1 MAMLQGTFAGLA
13 EVARANRHWI
23 TWNLTLAFVPAVLAV
38 VLFGRARAR
47 HGYGWWLGVVTF
59 VLFLP
64 NAPYVVTDL
73 VHLRGDVLATRSDV
87 IVLAGVLPM
96 YAGFVFAGFLAYVVS
111 LDLLRAEVR
120 RRRPS
125 IDGPWLELGVHA
137 VCSLGIVLGRIA
149 RLNSWDVATTPVGTL
164 ERALTTLSWRGAPFA
179 FVCVFVAVTLT
190 YAVVHA
196 LTTSFLR
203 RKWLPWQPLPTQNRL
218 FGD

>member
-1 MAMLQGTFAGLA
+1 MGTAMLQGTFRGLA
-13 EVARANRHWI
+13 EVARDNHDWI
-23 TWNLTLAFVPAVLAV
+23 TWNLALALVPALLAV
-38 VLFGRARAR
+38 VLFAWPRPR
-47 HGYGWWLGVVTF
+47 HGPAWWLGGLAF

-87 IVLAGVLPM
+87 VLLASVLPM
-96 YAGFVFAGFLAYVVS
+96 YAAFVVAGFLAYVVS

-120 RRRPS
+120 RRRPDL
-125 IDGPWLELGVHA
+125 DGPWFELAVHA
-137 VCSLGIVLGRIA
+137 LCSLGIVLGRIA
-149 RLNSWDVATTPVGTL
+149 RLNSWDVATEPVGTV

-190 YAVVHA
+190 HAVVRT

-203 RKWLPWQPLPTQNRL
+203 AHRLPWQPIRTQNR
-218 FGD
+218 